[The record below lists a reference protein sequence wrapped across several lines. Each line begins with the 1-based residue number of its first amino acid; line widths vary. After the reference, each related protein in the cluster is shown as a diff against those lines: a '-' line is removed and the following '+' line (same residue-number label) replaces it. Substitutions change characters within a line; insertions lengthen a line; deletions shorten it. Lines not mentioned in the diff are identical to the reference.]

1 MIPKDLKYSDSHE
14 WIKVENGIAIV
25 GITDYAV
32 NQLSD
37 LVHIELPAKGDALE
51 QDSPFGEIESVKT
64 VSELISP
71 VSGKVIDVNSTV
83 AADLDSLTK
92 DAYEEGWLLKIKMS
106 DASEL
111 DALLTSVQYEELIAS
126 EQEEDAED
134 EEEEE
139 EEEDEEEEDWG
150 EEEGK

>member
-14 WIKVENGIAIV
+14 WIKVENGIAII

-32 NQLSD
+32 KQLSD
-37 LVHIELPAKGDALE
+37 LVHVELPSKGDALE

-64 VSELISP
+64 VSELITP
-71 VSGKVIDVNSTV
+71 VSGKVVDVNTTV
-83 AADLDSLTK
+83 AGDLDSLNK
-92 DAYEEGWLLKIKMS
+92 DAYEEGWLIKIKMT
-106 DASEL
+106 DLSEL
-111 DALLTSVQYEELIAS
+111 DALLTATQYEDLIAS
-126 EQEEDAED
+126 EQED

-139 EEEDEEEEDWG
+139 EEEDEEEEEEDWG